1 MNGNL
6 KKHIQS
12 VHERISK
19 FRCEYCSKSFSEKGN
34 MKQHISMV
42 HEKKKKFNCDI
53 CAKSISSKT
62 YLRKHFE
69 KFHEENSWM
78 QVSRQKHEN
87 SSVSI

>member
-1 MNGNL
+1 
-6 KKHIQS
+6 
-12 VHERISK
+12 
-19 FRCEYCSKSFSEKGN
+19 

-78 QVSRQKHEN
+78 QDSRQKHEN